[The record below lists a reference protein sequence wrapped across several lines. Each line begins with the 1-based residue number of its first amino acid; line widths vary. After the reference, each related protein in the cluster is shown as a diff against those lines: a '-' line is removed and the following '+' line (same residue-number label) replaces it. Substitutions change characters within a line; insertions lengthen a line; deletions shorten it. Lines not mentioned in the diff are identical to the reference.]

1 MAKNTASLESSAK
14 IVTETAE
21 QVTARTREAIE
32 NYFNWLQKTMS
43 EVPWGSTELNK
54 KLLGYATESLQ
65 LRLRR
70 HSVCLHNR
78 RVRSSL
84 V

>member
-1 MAKNTASLESSAK
+1 MAKNTGTLESSAK

-21 QVTARTREAIE
+21 QVTARSREAIE

-54 KLLGYATESLQ
+54 KLLGYATESFTAPFVFVQKIRQKILKM
-65 LRLRR
+65 
-70 HSVCLHNR
+70 S
-78 RVRSSL
+78 
-84 V
+84 